1 MRSPIFGLGNVNGII
16 GHTIPMGN
24 YFIVISIPPARPIKD
39 CFKSPIPVRDT
50 NMTDLSTHDA
60 LVIHGKG
67 DLRMDRI
74 ATPPPGPG
82 EVRVRIAWGGICGS
96 DMHYLRHGG
105 VGASVL
111 REPMVLGHEVSGTV
125 EACGPDVHGWQAGEP
140 VAIHPAKP
148 CGTCPECRRGL
159 HNLCRNMRFFGSA
172 AYLPHTQGG
181 FRRTMTVA
189 ASQLHRLPP
198 GLDLRRAALA
208 EPFAVALHAIAR
220 AGSCAGKSVLVQG
233 AGPIGALIV
242 AGLAVRGAARIVA
255 ADLHDFPLSVA
266 RRLGATETW
275 NTGAP
280 APDASRDEEFDIVF
294 EATGVVAALP
304 FAIAHT
310 RRGGVLVQVGMFPPG
325 TIEVPMAQIIA
336 RELDLRGTFRFDAE
350 FAEALDLLAAHPQI
364 ADGLVTHEFAFDAYA
379 AAFDASSNRQ
389 AASKVMLEI
398 GG

>member
-1 MRSPIFGLGNVNGII
+1 M
-16 GHTIPMGN
+16 
-24 YFIVISIPPARPIKD
+24 
-39 CFKSPIPVRDT
+39 T
-50 NMTDLSTHDA
+50 NLSAGDA

-67 DLRMDRI
+67 DLRMDAI
-74 ATPPPGPG
+74 APPPPGPG

-96 DMHYLRHGG
+96 DMHYLHHGG

-125 EACGPDVHGWQAGEP
+125 EACGPGVSGWDSGEP
-140 VAIHPAKP
+140 VAIHPARP

-159 HNLCRNMRFFGSA
+159 HNLCRNMRFLGSA

-208 EPFAVALHAIAR
+208 EPFAVALHAVAR
-220 AGSCAGKSVLVQG
+220 AGSCAGRSVLVQG
-233 AGPIGALIV
+233 SGPIGALIT

-255 ADLHDFPLSVA
+255 TDLHDFPLSVA

-275 NTGAP
+275 NTGTP
-280 APDASRDEEFDIVF
+280 APDEEFDIVF
-294 EATGVVAALP
+294 EATGVVRALP

-310 RRGGVLVQVGMFPPG
+310 RRGGILVQVGMFPPG
-325 TIEVPMAQIIA
+325 NIEVPMAQIIA
-336 RELDLRGTFRFDAE
+336 RELDLRGSFRFDGE
-350 FAEALDLLAAHPQI
+350 FAEALDLLATHPHI
-364 ADGLVTHEFAFDAYA
+364 ADGLVTHEFAFATYA
-379 AAFDASSNRQ
+379 AAFDASSDRQ
-389 AASKVMLEI
+389 SASKVMLNI